1 MPFIG
6 LDWRAPGETWV
17 RTPKGWER
25 MKLRPLQRYG
35 SDVSLEHS
43 ESSNDMFL
51 DLLCPSQSLESMA
64 PNTGRSGAT
73 VKDDRDSEDEYQLP
87 HCFVK
92 FQKSKE
98 FVGCTSMSEAFLKL
112 DLARAV
118 TDVNRFNYICKVI
131 QILVQEKLHNLS
143 GSARRILLSLIETT
157 VMHCLDGC
165 KELTTARLLVSDFMH
180 GLTKGHHYGSPTMI
194 SSHQESLTA
203 LYKMITDQAMAVYR
217 LLAVKQMFL
226 CYPADSNEDTVTIL
240 DLPKECLH
248 AILRQL
254 PDHNSLL
261 ASAKALEALDVFS
274 IYEGKLWEGLCR
286 LHFSQ
291 QQMEGIFDKLGYD
304 KRLVINGVKVP
315 GVVADWRHV
324 YFESKKF
331 FGLKELYADMIHICC
346 HCKALFWKKLG
357 HPCVSKTVAPAVRV
371 TPQQFIDMMLYI

>member
-25 MKLRPLQRYG
+25 MKLRPLQRYA
-35 SDVSLEHS
+35 SDTSLERPARTHSDS
-43 ESSNDMFL
+43 ESSNDMFP
-51 DLLCPSQSLESMA
+51 DLLCPSQSYESMGM
-64 PNTGRSGAT
+64 NGRASANA
-73 VKDDRDSEDEYQLP
+73 KDDRDSEDEYQLP

-112 DLARAV
+112 DLTRAV
-118 TDVNRFNYICKVI
+118 TDVNRFNYICKII

-143 GSARRILLSLIETT
+143 GSARRILLSLIEAT
-157 VMHCLDGC
+157 VTHCLDDC

-194 SSHQESLTA
+194 SSHQESLGA
-203 LYKMITDQAMAVYR
+203 LYKVIANHAI
-217 LLAVKQMFL
+217 A
-226 CYPADSNEDTVTIL
+226 PADSNEDAVTIL

-254 PDHNSLL
+254 PDHTSLL
-261 ASAKALEALDVFS
+261 ASMKALEALDLFS
-274 IYEGKLWEGLCR
+274 VYETKLWEGLCH

-304 KRLVINGVKVP
+304 KRLVVNGVKVP
-315 GVVADWRHV
+315 GVSADWRHV

-357 HPCVSKTVAPAVRV
+357 HPCVSKTPAPAVRV
-371 TPQQFIDMMLYI
+371 TPQQFIDMLLYI